1 VSNAFYG
8 KFERRDG
15 GEGLKGQSTHYCPG
29 CGHGLIHKYLA
40 ESITE
45 LGLQDRTVA
54 ISPVGCAVMLYQYF
68 DTGNTQA
75 AHGRAP
81 AIGIGH
87 KVANPDSIVVSYQGD
102 GDLASIGLAELMQAM
117 QTGLPM
123 TFVFVNNAIYGMTG
137 GQMAPTTL
145 SGQPTATT
153 PAGRQRIL
161 GEPLR
166 VAETVGQ
173 LDGPVYVERV
183 ALFNSKQRVRAK
195 KAIRKA
201 LKVQADNKGLGFVEV
216 LSECALHWKVTP
228 VEAQQWVQDKML
240 PVFPLGVIK
249 DIDVEPWFDPGVPSY
264 EPAEIAAS
272 IGAATEAKE
281 KFSGAFPSHID
292 GKDVAVKFAGSD
304 GDGAQTVANLTTF
317 VAINEGFDSTN
328 IPCYGPESRGGT
340 SYADVHIATDEV
352 LSPAVADPH
361 VLVVFNQESLHKF
374 GPTVQKGGTIIYDN
388 AAIEEIPELD
398 DSITLLGVPY
408 TTIAN
413 ELGMKMVKNMVALG
427 AFQAATNLF
436 PKESFSAAIKDAVKA
451 RPELLE
457 LNLKAFT
464 AGMEAC
470 KEAKGN
476 GN

>member
-1 VSNAFYG
+1 MSNAFYG

-54 ISPVGCAVMLYQYF
+54 ISPVGCAVMMYQYM
-68 DTGNTQA
+68 DVGNTQA

-81 AIGIGH
+81 AVGIGH

-145 SGQPTATT
+145 MGQPTATT
-153 PAGRQRIL
+153 PAGRKRLL

-183 ALFNSKQRVRAK
+183 ALFDSKQRVRAK

-228 VEAQQWVQDKML
+228 VEAQKWVKEKML
-240 PVFPLGVIK
+240 PIFPLGVKK
-249 DIDVEPWFDPGVPSY
+249 DIDVEPWFDLGEPSY
-264 EPAEIAAS
+264 DPIEISKS
-272 IGAATEAKE
+272 IGAATEEKE
-281 KFSGAFPSHID
+281 KFGGAFPSHID
-292 GKDVAVKFAGSD
+292 TQDVAVKFAGSG

-317 VAINEGFDSTN
+317 TAINEGFDSTN

-340 SYADVHIATDEV
+340 SYADVHIATEEV
-352 LSPAVADPH
+352 LSPAVAEPH
-361 VLVVFNQESLHKF
+361 VLVVFNQESLLKF
-374 GPTVQKGGTIIYDN
+374 GPTVRQGGTIIYDN
-388 AAIEEIPELD
+388 AAIDELPELD
-398 DSITLLGVPY
+398 DSITMIGVPY
-408 TTIAN
+408 TAIAN
-413 ELGMKMVKNMVALG
+413 DLGKKMVKNMVALG
-427 AFQAATNLF
+427 ALQAATKLF
-436 PKESFSAAIKDAVKA
+436 PQESFSATIRDAVKA

-470 KEAKGN
+470 EKAKGN
-476 GN
+476 GG

>member
-1 VSNAFYG
+1 
-8 KFERRDG
+8 
-15 GEGLKGQSTHYCPG
+15 
-29 CGHGLIHKYLA
+29 
-40 ESITE
+40 
-45 LGLQDRTVA
+45 
-54 ISPVGCAVMLYQYF
+54 MLYQYF

-117 QTGLPM
+117 QVGLPM

-153 PAGRQRIL
+153 PSGRQRLL

-183 ALFNSKQRVRAK
+183 ALFDSKQRGRAK

-228 VEAQQWVQDKML
+228 VEAQQWVKEKML
-240 PVFPLGVIK
+240 PVFPLGVKK
-249 DIDVEPWFDPGVPSY
+249 DIDVEPWFDLGVPSY
-264 EPAEIAAS
+264 EPAEITAS
-272 IGAATEAKE
+272 IGVATEPKE

-292 GKDVAVKFAGSD
+292 EHDVAVKFAGSG

-317 VAINEGFDSTN
+317 TAINEGFDSTN

-361 VLVVFNQESLHKF
+361 VLVVFNQESLQKF
-374 GPTVQKGGTIIYDN
+374 GPTVQNGGTIIYDN
-388 AAIEEIPELD
+388 AVIEEIPELD
-398 DSITLLGVPY
+398 DSITMLGVPY

-413 ELGMKMVKNMVALG
+413 DLGKKMVKNMVALG
-427 AFQAATNLF
+427 ALQAATNLF

-451 RPELLE
+451 RPELLD
-457 LNLKAFT
+457 LNLKAFN
-464 AGMEAC
+464 AGIEAC
-470 KEAKGN
+470 EKAKGN
-476 GN
+476 GG